1 MITNNKLINPLKILK
16 MTKAQMLVAHTEE
29 VATLRNK
36 LKVAEDAH
44 LLGIKNQRALR
55 KEMTLIQQDFL
66 DTRIEMSDQL
76 ADAENKLTVRKN
88 RYFDLLSQ
96 INKFKTQN
104 TFKKAFYKFYV

>member
-1 MITNNKLINPLKILK
+1 

-96 INKFKTQN
+96 INKFKAQN